1 MTVYDSIERGS
12 VDEVERRRP
21 RTFTL
26 TQLLVACVAVCV
38 CVIAATTVVKTHRAL
53 ANADDDQ
60 PGEAQLG
67 FESLGN
73 RRREDF
79 NARRALALKKLAK
92 EKGKK
97 RRKRAKQA
105 RRARVS
111 SSSSEPTT
119 TLTPGVSSVFT
130 GTLGSCAFV
139 ANNPTLPM
147 GGGPKIDAHDTVVRF
162 NNFWERRISDE
173 RTGVNVDVLVTN
185 ANKGPDGAIHSE
197 AQREKFIKRFGGKC
211 FIRNDWRYEHRCKRH
226 NSWRWSCR
234 EVSTF
239 GCETI
244 PQAVYDACLQGIRH
258 KYNNLTHPFPT
269 RIVPTTGMLGV
280 MHIGHRCAS
289 IALYGFT
296 LPEPPYP
303 TFPQVPHLY
312 AEEHAALLSAF
323 PKAVFI

>member
-1 MTVYDSIERGS
+1 MYGTIEGS
-12 VDEVERRRP
+12 VDDGVAQRP
-21 RTFTL
+21 WSFTTL
-26 TQLLVACVAVCV
+26 RVLVAC
-38 CVIAATTVVKTHRAL
+38 TTACFCAFLVVTFVNTLEPVLK
-53 ANADDDQ
+53 
-60 PGEAQLG
+60 
-67 FESLGN
+67 GN
-73 RRREDF
+73 
-79 NARRALALKKLAK
+79 
-92 EKGKK
+92 
-97 RRKRAKQA
+97 
-105 RRARVS
+105 
-111 SSSSEPTT
+111 
-119 TLTPGVSSVFT
+119 
-130 GTLGSCAFV
+130 LGSCAFV

-173 RTGVNVDVLVTN
+173 RKGVNVDVLVTN

-234 EVSTF
+234 EVRTF

-303 TFPQVPHLY
+303 TFPRVPHLL
-312 AEEHAALLSAF
+312 AEEHAVLKSVF
-323 PKAVFI
+323 PKAVIH

>member
-1 MTVYDSIERGS
+1 MGFHVATSRLSMYGTIEGS
-12 VDEVERRRP
+12 VDDGVAQRP
-21 RTFTL
+21 WLFTTL
-26 TQLLVACVAVCV
+26 RVLVAC
-38 CVIAATTVVKTHRAL
+38 TTACFCAFLVVTF
-53 ANADDDQ
+53 ANTLE
-60 PGEAQLG
+60 PVLK
-67 FESLGN
+67 GN
-73 RRREDF
+73 
-79 NARRALALKKLAK
+79 
-92 EKGKK
+92 
-97 RRKRAKQA
+97 
-105 RRARVS
+105 
-111 SSSSEPTT
+111 
-119 TLTPGVSSVFT
+119 
-130 GTLGSCAFV
+130 LGSCAFV

-162 NNFWERRISDE
+162 NNFWELRISDE
-173 RTGVNVDVLVTN
+173 RKGVNVDVLVTN
-185 ANKGPDGAIHSE
+185 ASKGPDGAIHSE

-244 PQAVYDACLQGIRH
+244 PQAVYDACLRGIRH

-269 RIVPTTGMLGV
+269 RILPTTGMLGV
-280 MHIGHRCAS
+280 MYIGHRCAS